1 MFILASVLIA
11 LRHSCL
17 EVQNLDQIITII
29 NNWLNNSHLNCT
41 PNMNLKNYL
50 KAEIGLT
57 KDNYEQIEK
66 VEYFEVLQVNEDEII
81 HLNPKCFFFFLICY

>member
-1 MFILASVLIA
+1 MFNLTSVLIA

-17 EVQNLDQIITII
+17 QVQNLDQIITII
-29 NNWLNNSHLNCT
+29 NNWFNNSYLNCT

-50 KAEIGLT
+50 KVEIGLT

-66 VEYFEVLQVNEDEII
+66 VEYFEKLQIDED
-81 HLNPKCFFFFLICY
+81 